1 MGLGL
6 RLGVSPNPNPNSN
19 PDPNPNPNPTPTPN
33 PNPNEDAKTAR
44 QTRDMGAVGD
54 RCFVTFR
61 YAADATACLQAFA
74 P

>member
-1 MGLGL
+1 
-6 RLGVSPNPNPNSN
+6 
-19 PDPNPNPNPTPTPN
+19 
-33 PNPNEDAKTAR
+33 
-44 QTRDMGAVGD
+44 MGAVGD